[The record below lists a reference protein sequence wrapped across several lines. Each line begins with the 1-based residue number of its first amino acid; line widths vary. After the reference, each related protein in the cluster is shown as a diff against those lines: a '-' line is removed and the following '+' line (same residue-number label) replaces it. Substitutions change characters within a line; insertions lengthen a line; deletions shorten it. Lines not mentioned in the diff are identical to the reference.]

1 MINFHRIRWKNVLS
15 TGQNFIEIDL
25 KRNSTTL
32 IVGENGSGKS
42 TILDALTF
50 SLFGK
55 AFRNINKAQLINSI
69 NDRNCLIETEF
80 TIGKKNYLVRR
91 GIKPNLF
98 EIEVDGKMINQDSKA
113 RDYQEH
119 LEKNILKLNYKSFTQ
134 IVVLGSTSFIPF
146 MQLKSNDRRI
156 IIEDLLGIQVFSTMN
171 LLLKGKVSDL
181 KNEQYQNELNFSKTE
196 NALELQEDY
205 ISKMK
210 KSNKQ
215 LIAGNQK
222 NIKESNIQIE
232 QYASQIAVCDKDI
245 STLQT
250 RIHDFDKV
258 QGKHQKLE
266 KYQDEIEKNLKKLE
280 KEIDFYNENTDCPT
294 CKQTIDDEHRTC
306 EIHLKED
313 KKIKLNTAIN
323 KIGKEVGVSLCL
335 IYEMTLTQKNISE
348 IQSTVTK
355 HNASIFAINQYIEKI
370 NEEIKQ
376 LNEKG
381 ADVSDASIK
390 LKELKAEQKK
400 FLLLKEQ
407 YSNLQSV
414 YDTASVLLKDT
425 GIKTLIVK
433 KYLPIMNKLINKYLA
448 LMDFYISFNLDEGF
462 SETIKSRFRDIFTY
476 ASFSEG
482 EKMRIDLA
490 LLFTWRAI
498 AKLKNSMSTNL
509 LILDEVF
516 DSSLDEDGTSDFL
529 KIIHSLG
536 NDSNVFVISH
546 KGEILHDKFK
556 HIIKFE
562 KIKNFSRIVQ

>member
-80 TIGKKNYLVRR
+80 IIGKKNYLVRR

-98 EIEVDGKMINQDSKA
+98 EIEINGKMINQDSKA

-119 LEKNILKLNYKSFTQ
+119 ILKLNYKSFTQ

-181 KNEQYQNELNFSKTE
+181 KNEQYQNELNFSK
-196 NALELQEDY
+196 
-205 ISKMK
+205 MK

-250 RIHDFDKV
+250 LIHDFDKV

-280 KEIDFYNENTDCPT
+280 KEIEFYNENTDCPT

-313 KKIKLNTAIN
+313 KKTKLNMAIG
-323 KIGKEVGVSLCL
+323 KIGKEVSASLNL
-335 IYEMTLTQKNISE
+335 ISEMQLTQKNITE

-370 NEEIKQ
+370 NEEINQ

-390 LKELKAEQKK
+390 LKELKSEQKK

-414 YDTASVLLKDT
+414 YDTASVLLKDS
-425 GIKTLIVK
+425 GIKTLIIK
-433 KYLPIMNKLINKYLA
+433 KYLPIMNKLINKYLS
-448 LMDFYISFNLDEGF
+448 LMDFYISFNLDESF

-546 KGEILHDKFK
+546 KGEILYDKFK

-562 KIKNFSRIVQ
+562 KIKNFSRIV

>member
-1 MINFHRIRWKNVLS
+1 MINFHKIRWKNVLS

-25 KRNSTTL
+25 DKNPTTL

-55 AFRNINKAQLINSI
+55 AFRNINKSQIINSI

-80 TIGKKNYLVRR
+80 SIGNRHYLVRR

-98 EIEVDGKMINQDSKA
+98 EIEVDGALINQDAKV

-134 IVVLGSTSFIPF
+134 IVVLGSSSFVPF

-156 IIEDLLGIQVFSTMN
+156 IIEDLLDIQIFSTMN
-171 LLLKGKVSDL
+171 FILKSKVSNL
-181 KNEQYQNELNFSKTE
+181 KEEQYQNELNLSKAET
-196 NALELQEDY
+196 ALELQEDF

-215 LIAGNQK
+215 LIASNQK
-222 NIKESNIQIE
+222 KIKDSHKQVEKYNSLVAN
-232 QYASQIAVCDKDI
+232 CDKEI
-245 STLQT
+245 ATLQKLVN
-250 RIHDFDKV
+250 DFDKE
-258 QGKHQKLE
+258 QKKHQKLE
-266 KYQDEIEKNLKKLE
+266 LYQNEIEKNVKKLE
-280 KEIDFYNENTDCPT
+280 KEIEFYNENTDCPT
-294 CKQTIDDEHRTC
+294 CKQTIDDEHRNC
-306 EIHLKED
+306 EIHSKEE
-313 KKIKLNTAIN
+313 KKVELSEAIS
-323 KIGKEVGVSLCL
+323 KIGSDIKESLFV
-335 IYEMTLTQKNISE
+335 ISE
-348 IQSTVTK
+348 MQTTQENITKIQSTVTK
-355 HNASIFAINQYIEKI
+355 HNVSISAINQYIEKI
-370 NEEIKQ
+370 NEEVNQ
-376 LNEKG
+376 LNENDV
-381 ADVSDASIK
+381 DVSDASAK
-390 LKELKAEQKK
+390 LKKIKSEQKD
-400 FLLLKEQ
+400 FLTLKEQ
-407 YSNLQSV
+407 HSNTQSI
-414 YDTASVLLKDT
+414 YDTASVLLKDG

-448 LMDFYISFNLDEGF
+448 NMDFYVSFNLDENF
-462 SETIKSRFRDIFTY
+462 NETIKSRFRDEFTY

-536 NDSNVFVISH
+536 SASNVFVISH
-546 KGEILHDKFK
+546 KGEILYDKFK
-556 HIIKFE
+556 HMIKFE
-562 KIKNFSRIVQ
+562 KIKNFSRIV